1 MKYTIEI
8 ELPGTFTGTEGLV
21 EEAGKMSVWD
31 FVAAFLPGYEHRDD
45 VAWDDD
51 LQKLADGEY
60 EEGDCAHNLLI
71 EEYDGD
77 IHHPDIEKDLKRSNA
92 KLYEEAIEGFIASIK
107 SVKEVVNG

>member
-8 ELPGTFTGTEGLV
+8 ELPRSFTGTEGLV
-21 EEAGKMSVWD
+21 EGGNKMSAWD
-31 FVAAFLPGYEHRDD
+31 FVGAFLPGYEHRDD
-45 VAWDDD
+45 VGWDND

-71 EEYDGD
+71 AEYDGD
-77 IHHPDIEKDLKRSNA
+77 INHPDIEKDLKMSNA

-107 SVKEVVNG
+107 SVREI